1 MGKILLSFDIEEF
14 DMPYEYGKQIP
25 FAQQLAISV
34 LGTQRILAL
43 LQKHNI
49 KATFYCTA
57 NFAIHQ
63 PEIIQQIITDGHE
76 LASHGYYHSS
86 FKPEHLLQSKLK
98 LEEISGQAITGYRM
112 ARMAPFDET
121 ELHKAGYIYNS
132 SLNPTYLP
140 GRYNNF
146 DKPRTIFTQNGVLQ
160 LPASVS
166 PWFRFPL
173 FWLTFHNIP
182 QVFIHFLCLWAIKK
196 DGYLNTYF
204 HPWEFTDL
212 ANPELG
218 MPKYVIKN
226 SGEKFVAIIDAFI
239 VKMKSKNHAFMRSDE
254 FLHSYKLKLD
264 D

>member
-1 MGKILLSFDIEEF
+1 MGKILLSFDVEEF

-43 LQKHNI
+43 LQKHKI

-63 PEIIQQIITDGHE
+63 NQIVQQIVADGHE
-76 LASHGYYHSS
+76 LASHGYYHSN
-86 FKPEHLLQSKLK
+86 FETKHLLESKLK
-98 LEEISGQAITGYRM
+98 LEEISKQTITGYRM
-112 ARMAPFDET
+112 ARMAPFNEA
-121 ELHKAGYIYNS
+121 ELQKAGYLYNS

-146 DKPRTIFTQNGVLQ
+146 NKPRTIFTQNGVLQ
-160 LPASVS
+160 VPASVS
-166 PWFRFPL
+166 PWIRFPL
-173 FWLTFHNIP
+173 FWLTFHNLSP
-182 QVFIHFLCLWAIKK
+182 FILNFLCLWAIQK

-204 HPWEFTDL
+204 HPWEFTNLD
-212 ANPELG
+212 NPDLG

-226 SGEKFVAIIDAFI
+226 SGHKFVTIIENFI
-239 VKMKSKNHAFMRSDE
+239 LTMKNKKHQFMRTDE
-254 FLHSYKLKLD
+254 FLKLYK
-264 D
+264 

>member
-25 FAQQLAISV
+25 FTQQLEISV
-34 LGTQRILAL
+34 LGTLRILAL
-43 LQKHNI
+43 LQKHQI

-63 PEIIQQIITDGHE
+63 TQLINQIVSDGHE
-76 LASHGYYHSS
+76 LASHGYYHSN
-86 FKPEHLLQSKLK
+86 FKPQHLLESKIK

-112 ARMAPFDET
+112 ARMAKFDET
-121 ELHKAGYIYNS
+121 ELQKAGYLYNS

-146 DKPRTIFTQNGVLQ
+146 SKPRTVFIENGILQ

-173 FWLTFHNIP
+173 FWLTFHNLP
-182 QVFIHFLCLWAIKK
+182 QFIIHFLSLWTIKK

-212 ANPELG
+212 TSPQLG

-226 SGEKFVAIIDAFI
+226 SGEKFVVIIDAFI
-239 VKMKSKNHAFMRSDE
+239 VKMKNKNHQFMRTND
-254 FLHSYKLKLD
+254 FLKSYS
-264 D
+264 

>member
-14 DMPYEYGKQIP
+14 DMPAEYGKQIP
-25 FAQQLAISV
+25 FQQQLAISV

-43 LQKHNI
+43 LQKHQI

-63 PEIIQQIITDGHE
+63 TQLINQIVTNGHE
-76 LASHGYYHSS
+76 LASHGYYHSN
-86 FKPEHLLQSKLK
+86 FKPQHLLESKLK
-98 LEEISGQAITGYRM
+98 LQELSGQTITGYRM

-121 ELHKAGYIYNS
+121 ELQKAGYLYNS

-146 DKPRTIFTQNGVLQ
+146 SKPRTVFIENGVLQ

-173 FWLTFHNIP
+173 FWLTFHNLP
-182 QVFIHFLCLWAIKK
+182 QFITHFLCLWAIKK

-204 HPWEFTDL
+204 HPWECTDL
-212 ANPELG
+212 TSPQLG

-226 SGEKFVAIIDAFI
+226 SGEKFVVIIDAFI
-239 VKMKSKNHAFMRSDE
+239 VKMKNKNHQFMRTND
-254 FLHSYKLKLD
+254 FLKSYS
-264 D
+264 